1 MEMTDFVKNNEGDVT
16 CDVIRDIMPLVADG
30 VASDDSARLLEQHIG
45 HCAECMS
52 FYNDMRSSAAVP
64 PIAAPDDDK
73 KIMSRIRKR
82 YVLFVAM
89 IMMIGA
95 MVGVHFIDTEFIF
108 QNFLLMPLVGAL
120 SYVCFKEKGAI
131 MAGAVI
137 LMSLL
142 RGAVILLSTHPD
154 DAAGSVEVGFIMA
167 IFALLGFF
175 AAWLLAFAFRRE
187 KK

>member
-1 MEMTDFVKNNEGDVT
+1 M
-16 CDVIRDIMPLVADG
+16 IMA
-30 VASDDSARLLEQHIG
+30 ASLIPASERTALI
-45 HCAECMS
+45 
-52 FYNDMRSSAAVP
+52 SSA
-64 PIAAPDDDK
+64 
-73 KIMSRIRKR
+73 
-82 YVLFVAM
+82 L
-89 IMMIGA
+89 
-95 MVGVHFIDTEFIF
+95 
-108 QNFLLMPLVGAL
+108 
-120 SYVCFKEKGAI
+120 CFKEKGAI